1 MERAGSA
8 FSRQFSCGIAV
19 MAKASAAGRTKTRL
33 VPPLTSQEA
42 ASFNTAF
49 LQDIHANICDAGK
62 AQNIHGY
69 LAFGPPGREA
79 VDFFKR
85 AISPDVRLLEAWYPN
100 FGDCLFSALE
110 QLFDAGHQGAV
121 VVNSD
126 SPTLP
131 TALLVETA
139 EILGRPG
146 DRVVLGPSTD
156 GGYYLLGVKMRHRRL
171 FQDITW
177 STEHVARQTLV
188 RAQEVGVPVHQLP
201 AWYDVD
207 DVNALRTLHAE
218 LFEGQA
224 FTPEALRFSAQHS
237 QQLMRALLLRGD
249 LANRLHDAASRVA
262 AE

>member
-1 MERAGSA
+1 MKRVRSA
-8 FSRQFSCGIAV
+8 SLNRFSCGIAV

-49 LQDIHANICDAGK
+49 LKDIHANILEAGK

-69 LAFGPPGREA
+69 LAYGPPGPDA
-79 VDFFKR
+79 VAFFKGT
-85 AISPDVRLLEAWYPN
+85 ITSDVRLLEAWYTN
-100 FGDCLFSALE
+100 FGDCLCSALE
-110 QLFDAGHQGAV
+110 QLFDAGHEGAV

-131 TALLVETA
+131 TSLLVATA
-139 EILGRPG
+139 QILSRPG
-146 DRVVLGPSTD
+146 DCVVLGPSTD
-156 GGYYLLGVKMRHRRL
+156 GGYYLLGVKARHRRL
-171 FQDITW
+171 FADIAW
-177 STEHVARQTLV
+177 STEHVARQTRD
-188 RAQEVGVPVHQLP
+188 RAAEFGLPVYLLP

-218 LFEGQA
+218 LFESQTFVPGLVRYRA
-224 FTPEALRFSAQHS
+224 HHS
-237 QQLMRALLLRGD
+237 QQLMRSLLLRGD
-249 LANRLHDAASRVA
+249 LANRLYDAAIGVA